1 MIKISL
7 IVPTYNRADYLKFSL
22 PTFVHQSLDK
32 SLYEILVIDNNS
44 TDKTKEITFE
54 ILGNSKRNWKYIFEG
69 NQGLHY
75 ARNRGIVEAKG
86 EIIIFGDDD
95 IEADY
100 QWLESIYSEFKNNE
114 RAGVVGGKIL
124 PKWSSEPPE
133 WIYDYGTKKI
143 HGVFAY
149 LDLGEE
155 RRAIYN
161 CFIFGCNFAIR
172 KNIAIQIGGSPPDTF
187 PGKLKYLSGRGECGM
202 IESTMKLNYDIIY
215 IPEASVLHNA
225 DSSRTTLK
233 YFVDRYERWA
243 IEEAY
248 AVYRK
253 NSSKIKASTI
263 LMKSALM
270 KLISVFIAALKQA
283 TSRNKLY
290 KINPTY
296 FRIIQIKSG
305 LMTIRQVLR
314 VLSSNSLYSYIKKE
328 NYLDELRK

>member
-54 ILGNSKRNWKYIFEG
+54 ILGNNNKNWKYVFEG
-69 NQGLHY
+69 KQGLHY
-75 ARNRGIVEAKG
+75 ARNRGILEASG
-86 EIIIFGDDD
+86 EIVVFGDDD

-124 PKWSSEPPE
+124 PKWNSEPPE
-133 WIYDYGTKKI
+133 WIYDYGTNKI

-155 RRAIYN
+155 RKVINN

-187 PGKLKYLSGRGECGM
+187 PGRLKYLSGRGESEM

-215 IPEASVLHNA
+215 IPEALVLHHA
-225 DSSRTTLK
+225 DSSRATLK

-243 IEEAY
+243 VENAF

-253 NSSKIKASTI
+253 NRSKLRASII
-263 LMKSALM
+263 LMISALKTLFSVIRVELNKALLKRS
-270 KLISVFIAALKQA
+270 KLD
-283 TSRNKLY
+283 
-290 KINPTY
+290 KINPIY
-296 FRIIQIKSG
+296 FRIIRIKSS
-305 LMTIRQVLR
+305 LMTIRQVFR
-314 VLSSNSLYSYIKKE
+314 VLFSTSLYSYIKKE
-328 NYLDELRK
+328 NYLVD